1 MDPSELR
8 ALVENITARP
18 GHMSA
23 MGTRVVVVEPGHVHL
38 AIDRRP
44 DLLQFSGHFH
54 GGVTAALAD
63 HAAGGAVT
71 TALAPGRIAVT
82 IDLHVNFLAPANGA
96 VLNAK
101 SQSCSGR
108 LDHRRRASRSQ
119 HKRRRHRADVRG
131 GAGDAAGG
139 RNQERRKKR
148 FMTALRSGA
157 LSEKARSI
165 VWVSPGD
172 HGQTKR

>member
-1 MDPSELR
+1 MDKYELR

-23 MGTRVVVVEPGHVHL
+23 MGTRVLTVEPGHVHL

-54 GGVTAALAD
+54 GGVIAALAD

-71 TALAPGRIAVT
+71 TALPPGRIAVT

-101 SQSCSGR
+101 ARAVQAGSTIGVAQVDLSTNVNGTEKMCAVALATLRVVEIKSAVNSG
-108 LDHRRRASRSQ
+108 S
-119 HKRRRHRADVRG
+119 
-131 GAGDAAGG
+131 
-139 RNQERRKKR
+139 
-148 FMTALRSGA
+148 
-157 LSEKARSI
+157 
-165 VWVSPGD
+165 
-172 HGQTKR
+172 

>member
-1 MDPSELR
+1 MDTAELR

-23 MGTRVVVVEPGHVHL
+23 MGTRVVAVEPGHVHL

-54 GGVTAALAD
+54 GGVIAALAD

-71 TALAPGRIAVT
+71 TALPEGRIAVT

-96 VLNAK
+96 ILNAK
-101 SQSCSGR
+101 A
-108 LDHRRRASRSQ
+108 RAVQVGSTVGVAQVDLTTNNEGSERTCAIALATLRVVDS
-119 HKRRRHRADVRG
+119 K
-131 GAGDAAGG
+131 GAV
-139 RNQERRKKR
+139 K
-148 FMTALRSGA
+148 S
-157 LSEKARSI
+157 
-165 VWVSPGD
+165 V
-172 HGQTKR
+172 